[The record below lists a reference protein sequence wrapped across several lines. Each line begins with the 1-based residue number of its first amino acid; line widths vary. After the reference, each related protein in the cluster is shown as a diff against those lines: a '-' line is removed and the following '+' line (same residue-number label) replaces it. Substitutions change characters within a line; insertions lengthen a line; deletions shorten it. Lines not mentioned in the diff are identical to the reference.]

1 MRILVVDDEQIIRK
15 LLSEVLLEDGH
26 QVSCACN
33 GVKAIEKVREEKF
46 DLIFSDVHMPEMN
59 GLEAVK
65 IIKRMDEKVVIVM
78 MDSFP
83 DLMSKL
89 AQEEGAI
96 TCIHKPF
103 ELQEIRDIIKK
114 VGSREEKDEKI
125 EIRKD

>member
-15 LLSEVLLEDGH
+15 LLSEVLLEDEH
-26 QVSCACN
+26 QVSCALN
-33 GVKAIEKVREEKF
+33 GKEAVEKVREEKY

-65 IIKRMDEKVVIVM
+65 IIKMIDKKVVIVM

-83 DLMSKL
+83 DVMSEL

-114 VGSREEKDEKI
+114 IENKDIRGEKI
-125 EIRKD
+125 GIR